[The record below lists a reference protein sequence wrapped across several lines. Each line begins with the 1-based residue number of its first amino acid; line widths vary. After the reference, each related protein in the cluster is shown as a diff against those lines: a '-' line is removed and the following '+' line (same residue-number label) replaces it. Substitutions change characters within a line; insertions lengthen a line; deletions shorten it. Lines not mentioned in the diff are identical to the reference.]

1 MPVPRWLAQ
10 INKRVFNKLELRRG
24 VRPLLTHVGRTSGTT
39 YRTPL
44 DAHPVDSGF
53 LFIVNYTSKSDWV
66 KNVLA
71 AGKAHLEIRGDEWDL
86 VSPRLITREE
96 AAQIASADV
105 NLQPGR
111 IKGLEYLLMEIA

>member
-24 VRPLLTHVGRTSGTT
+24 VRPVLTHVGRTSGTT